1 MSAQSQLLTHMLYK
15 ERDPLLHTIRTTT
28 STDSWCRPT
37 LAPMRVQFWC
47 HRPDR
52 ARRQLPHHLR
62 WTWIRVGIEHD
73 GRLLLL
79 RVEAGCGSSYR
90 HCAIYSAGV
99 YRGEQNIY
107 DTTSTCNAWSR
118 TWGDFQECYSSAHVS
133 DSGVFSEHTHTAP
146 NWCG

>member
-1 MSAQSQLLTHMLYK
+1 MTRSYIQSAPPRRLTRGVVLLS
-15 ERDPLLHTIRTTT
+15 LLCAFSFGAIVQIALAASYHTTCVGHGFVSGSSTT
-28 STDSWCRPT
+28 
-37 LAPMRVQFWC
+37 
-47 HRPDR
+47 
-52 ARRQLPHHLR
+52 
-62 WTWIRVGIEHD
+62 D
-73 GRLLLL
+73 GSFFS